1 MYVLMAQGD
10 KSGKRY
16 MTARERRIQR
26 KLKGNDSMSTQPV
39 DITAEATQF
48 KATDD
53 GKVANASKRQAK
65 TGADQQL
72 AQVRRCM
79 MPMHFLHERRL
90 RALVPQPVHRR
101 GKKGKS
107 KKLKGKYADQD
118 EDERRLRMELL
129 GHKEPGQQ
137 HPQTK
142 GKTDRLL
149 RTMPCHH

>member
-1 MYVLMAQGD
+1 MAQGD

-26 KLKGNDSMSTQPV
+26 KLKGNDSISTQPV

-48 KATDD
+48 KAIDG

-79 MPMHFLHERRL
+79 MPCIFYTRDVYERWYRS
-90 RALVPQPVHRR
+90 RSIGEERKENRR
-101 GKKGKS
+101 N
-107 KKLKGKYADQD
+107 
-118 EDERRLRMELL
+118 
-129 GHKEPGQQ
+129 
-137 HPQTK
+137 
-142 GKTDRLL
+142 
-149 RTMPCHH
+149 